1 MHDDTEHQ
9 ARRWNPDL
17 PLLIADAGEAAVRAY
32 REFLDDPK
40 LHPSTRSLYRSNI
53 RRFLRWAE
61 AKEISLAE
69 ICAFDLAI
77 YESESSRTLQPT
89 TLRHFRLLLRR
100 FFTHLKQSAVIPE
113 NPCDDSAPE
122 GDPSVDTATGWQ
134 AAVDAAQF
142 ALFSHDLWQFTSG
155 QAGQQANV
163 PLCET
168 VLALGQAR
176 DITPLSWLDSDPVSD
191 ANLDAGQATGTQE
204 SPDVR

>member
-40 LHPSTRSLYRSNI
+40 LHPSTRSLYRSKI

-89 TLRHFRLLLRR
+89 TLRDYRLLLRR

-155 QAGQQANV
+155 QNGQQANV

-176 DITPLSWLDSDPVSD
+176 SITPLSWLDDAPAPRSDGKTGPTSSTPEAPD
-191 ANLDAGQATGTQE
+191 A
-204 SPDVR
+204 R